1 MNSNENALIDGFG
14 RRIDY
19 LRLSVTDR
27 CDLRCTYCLPEG
39 FKDYEEPEDWLRF
52 DEIVR
57 VLSLFA
63 RHGLQRVRLT
73 GGEPLLRG
81 RLSELARQI
90 KTIPG
95 ITDLSLSSNGTQLA
109 KHAVKLRAAGVDRLN
124 ISLDTLNHERFCSI
138 TRRDALDD
146 VLQGLQAARQ
156 AGFGRIKINM
166 VWLAGEQHGK
176 SKDELEA
183 MIDFCRQENFILRL
197 IETMPIGSTG
207 RDGHYASLQPH
218 IADLKQRFNLV
229 DGVIAG
235 GGPARYLVDP
245 ASDFSLGFITPL
257 SQHFCATCNRVRM
270 TVDGTL
276 QLCLGQEDQ
285 LAFGPLLRNGASD
298 ADLDS
303 ALREAIARKPERHEF
318 NDAPGKVVR
327 FMSMTGG

>member
-1 MNSNENALIDGFG
+1 MKPSAPALIDSFG

-27 CDLRCTYCLPEG
+27 CDLRCSYCMPEG

-57 VLSLFA
+57 VLALFA

-81 RLSELARQI
+81 RLVDLVRQI
-90 KTIPG
+90 RTIPG
-95 ITDLSLSSNGTQLA
+95 ISDLSLSSNGTNLA
-109 KHAVKLRAAGVDRLN
+109 RHAASLRAAGVDRLN
-124 ISLDTLNHERFCSI
+124 VSLDTLNHERFCSI
-138 TRRDALDD
+138 THRDALDD
-146 VLQGLQAARQ
+146 VLHGLQSARQ
-156 AGFGRIKINM
+156 AGFARIKINM
-166 VWLAGEQHGK
+166 VWLAGGNN
-176 SKDELEA
+176 DENNELDA
-183 MIDFCRQENFILRL
+183 MIDFCRRENFVLRL
-197 IETMPIGSTG
+197 IETMPIGATG
-207 RDGHYASLQPH
+207 RASAYSSLQPY
-218 IADLKQRFNLV
+218 IAELRQRFNLV
-229 DGVIAG
+229 DGVVAG

-245 ASDFSLGFITPL
+245 GSDFSLGFITPL

-285 LAFGPLLRNGASD
+285 LAFRPLLRGGASD
-298 ADLDS
+298 DDLDA
-303 ALREAIARKPERHEF
+303 ALRAAIQRKPERHEF
-318 NDAPGKVVR
+318 NEAPGKIVR

>member
-1 MNSNENALIDGFG
+1 MTSPFQPLVDGFG
-14 RRIDY
+14 RPVTY

-27 CDLRCTYCLPEG
+27 CDLRCTYCMPEG

-81 RLSELARQI
+81 RLAELAAQI
-90 KTIPG
+90 KAIPG
-95 ITDLSLSSNGTQLA
+95 IEDLSLSSNGTQLA
-109 KHAVKLRAAGVDRLN
+109 KHAASLRQAGIDRLN

-166 VWLAGEQHGK
+166 VWMAGGNN
-176 SKDELEA
+176 DELDA

-197 IETMPIGSTG
+197 IETMPIGATG
-207 RDGHYASLQPH
+207 RASDYASLQPH
-218 IADLKQRFNLV
+218 IADLKQRFQLV
-229 DGVIAG
+229 DGVIPG

-257 SQHFCATCNRVRM
+257 SQHFCETCNRVRM

-285 LAFGPLLRNGASD
+285 LEFRPLLRNGASD
-298 ADLDS
+298 ADLDA
-303 ALREAIARKPERHEF
+303 ALRQAIARKPERHEF
-318 NDAPGKVVR
+318 KEAPGKVMR

>member
-1 MNSNENALIDGFG
+1 MEPNHNALIDGFG

-27 CDLRCTYCLPEG
+27 CDLRCTYCMPEG

-81 RLSELARQI
+81 RLAELASQI
-90 KTIPG
+90 KAIPG
-95 ITDLSLSSNGTQLA
+95 IDDLSLSSNGTQLA
-109 KHAVKLRAAGVDRLN
+109 KHAASLRQAGVDRLN

-166 VWLAGEQHGK
+166 VWMAGGNN
-176 SKDELEA
+176 DELDA

-197 IETMPIGSTG
+197 IETMPIGATG
-207 RDGHYASLQPH
+207 RASDYASLQPH
-218 IADLKQRFNLV
+218 IADLKKRFKLV
-229 DGVIAG
+229 DGVIPG

-257 SQHFCATCNRVRM
+257 SQHFCETCNRVRM

-285 LAFGPLLRNGASD
+285 LEFRPLLRNGASD
-298 ADLDS
+298 ADLDA
-303 ALREAIARKPERHEF
+303 ALRQAIARKPERHEF
-318 NDAPGKVVR
+318 KEAPGKVMR

>member
-1 MNSNENALIDGFG
+1 MMDRQLQDGFG
-14 RRIDY
+14 RSIEY

-27 CDLRCTYCLPEG
+27 CDLRCTYCMPEG

-81 RLSELARQI
+81 RLAELAAQI
-90 KTIPG
+90 KAIPG
-95 ITDLSLSSNGTQLA
+95 IEDLSLSSNGTQLA
-109 KHAVKLRAAGVDRLN
+109 KHAASLRQAGVDRLN

-146 VLQGLQAARQ
+146 VLQGLQTARQ

-166 VWLAGEQHGK
+166 VWMAGGNN
-176 SKDELEA
+176 DELDA

-197 IETMPIGSTG
+197 IETMPIGATG
-207 RDGHYASLQPH
+207 RASDYASLQPH
-218 IADLKQRFNLV
+218 IADLKQRFGLV
-229 DGVIAG
+229 DGVIPG

-257 SQHFCATCNRVRM
+257 SQHFCETCNRVRM

-285 LAFGPLLRNGASD
+285 LEFRPLLRSGASD
-298 ADLDS
+298 ADLDA
-303 ALREAIARKPERHEF
+303 ALRQAIARKPERHEF
-318 NDAPGKVVR
+318 IDAPGKVVR